1 MDEKP
6 GIIEK
11 IVLIEW
17 DMFISV
23 NRGKARAS
31 CQDDHETFIGM
42 RKAQFSAWS
51 LKAVASYLDDLEKA
65 RQNGRNLL
73 EEKYVHMM
81 KTTDPSGYNALL
93 ARVSQPNY
101 DARALA
107 QELSDKL
114 LEQTQALFEEYPYV
128 SGRGRPLRPSPGD
141 EDISIETYQF
151 CELLTY
157 SETTLTALVEHI
169 SSLEKDGVSL
179 ARAILENTVAFYG
192 YDSLE
197 KADAAIKRRVDK
209 PGMGNMAYE

>member
-1 MDEKP
+1 MDEKSD
-6 GIIEK
+6 IIEK

-17 DMFISV
+17 DMFTSV

-31 CQDDHETFIGM
+31 CQEDHETFVGM
-42 RKAQFSAWS
+42 RKAQFAAWS
-51 LKAVASYLDDLEKA
+51 LKAVAAYLDDLKKA

-81 KTTDPSGYNALL
+81 KATEPSGYNALL
-93 ARVSQPNY
+93 ARVSQPSD
-101 DARALA
+101 DARTLA
-107 QELSDKL
+107 QELSDKM
-114 LEQTQALFEEYPYV
+114 LEQTQVLFKEYPCV
-128 SGRGRPLRPSPGD
+128 SGHGRPIRPSPGD
-141 EDISIETYQF
+141 EDTSIETYQF

-157 SETTLTALVEHI
+157 SEITLAALIEHI

-197 KADAAIKRRVDK
+197 KAEAAIRKPPPRRA
-209 PGMGNMAYE
+209 G